1 MPASAP
7 LPRRVLVTGAS
18 RGLGFEFVHQ
28 LLARGD
34 RVVAACRHPEAADA
48 LRALVPSQSARTD
61 AAGAEAVPP
70 PLRVLALDI
79 DDAASRAALV
89 QALDA
94 DGGLDLLINNAGV
107 LTRDE
112 RLGALDPA
120 TFRQTFETNALS
132 PLLLT
137 EALLPLLLRGR
148 ASTVAFLSSQLG
160 SITRTDG
167 FYTPSYAMAKAALNM
182 AGALLAR
189 PLHEAGI
196 ASVLLHPGWVRTAM
210 GGPQAPLEAPEAV
223 AGLLR
228 VIASLPRDGAVRFLD
243 HRGEPL
249 PW

>member
-1 MPASAP
+1 MPTP
-7 LPRRVLVTGAS
+7 TPPMHPRRVLVTGAS
-18 RGLGFEFVHQ
+18 RGLGLEFVRQ
-28 LLARGD
+28 FLAGGD
-34 RVVAACRHPEAADA
+34 AVVATCRQPDAADA
-48 LRALVPSQSARTD
+48 LAALAAAHPGRLEVRALDVD
-61 AAGAEAVPP
+61 A
-70 PLRVLALDI
+70 
-79 DDAASRAALV
+79 AASRAALHD
-89 QALDA
+89 ALA
-94 DGGLDLLINNAGV
+94 AGGGLDLLVNNAGV

-120 TFRQTFETNALS
+120 AFRQAFETNALA

-137 EALLPLLLRGR
+137 EALLPLLRAGR
-148 ASTVAFLSSQLG
+148 SPTVAFLSSQLG
-160 SITRTDG
+160 SIARTDS

-223 AGLLR
+223 AGMR
-228 VIASLPRDGAVRFLD
+228 AVIDALPRDGVARFLD
-243 HRGEPL
+243 YRGDPL